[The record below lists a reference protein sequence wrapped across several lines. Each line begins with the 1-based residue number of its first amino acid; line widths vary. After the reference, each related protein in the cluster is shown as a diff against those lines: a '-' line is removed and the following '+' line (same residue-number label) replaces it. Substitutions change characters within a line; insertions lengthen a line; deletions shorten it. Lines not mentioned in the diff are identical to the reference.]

1 MALPVPGV
9 IALNDKVLEYPWSG
23 VEVSSLVSSIEG
35 TGGVRRKLEIKELL
49 NKIFIMVGSQ
59 LRNT

>member
-9 IALNDKVLEYPWSG
+9 IALKDRVLEYPWSG

-35 TGGVRRKLEIKELL
+35 TGGVRRKLEIKEFL